1 MNVKELSKYISD
13 GELDQKLKE
22 LYVDTSLI
30 DLERKRYLTSLEKF
44 AQNFGDLGDVG
55 IYSAPGRSEVCGNHT
70 DHQHGLCVAASI
82 NLDVVAI
89 ARPRTDGLV
98 NVLSEGYDMIIVD
111 SSELK
116 YAQAE
121 QSSTKALIK
130 GVLKGMKEEGYA
142 VGGFDCYLTSNVI
155 VGAGLSSSAAFENAL
170 GTVINHLYNDGK
182 INAIEIAKASKFAEN
197 VYFGKPCGLLDQ
209 MASSVGGLINIDFKD
224 VENPDVK
231 KIDVDFSSFGYSLCI
246 VDVHASHAD
255 LTPEYAAIPQE
266 MKSVAEF
273 FGQTHLRNVNPED
286 FYANIAKIREVC
298 SDRSVLRAYH
308 FFEEEENV
316 QNLVKKLEQKDFPGF
331 LHFVKAS
338 GNSSYKFLQNI
349 YSLKN
354 PEKQSVSIALAFS
367 QKYLETQ
374 KGSKDSKGV
383 CRVHGGGF
391 AGTIQAFVKDQY
403 VQEYK
408 ENIEGIFGKD
418 SCHVLKVR
426 QCGSIKVI

>member
-1 MNVKELSKYISD
+1 MRAIDLISQIKQGLHD
-13 GELDQKLKE
+13 STILK
-22 LYVDTSLI
+22 LYVDQSQ
-30 DLERKRYLTSLEKF
+30 LEMQKKRYVKSLEQF
-44 AQNFGDLGDVG
+44 IYTFGDGDGVSVF
-55 IYSAPGRSEVCGNHT
+55 SAPGRSEVCGNHT
-70 DHQHGLCVAASI
+70 DHQHGMCVAASI
-82 NLDVVAI
+82 NLDVVAV
-89 ARPRTDGLV
+89 ARSRSDGIV
-98 NVLSEGYDMIIVD
+98 NVLSEGYDMITVD
-111 SSELK
+111 SAELK
-116 YAQAE
+116 YSQAE

-130 GVLKGMKEEGYA
+130 GVLKGMKEEGFE

-170 GTVINHLYNDGK
+170 GTVVNHLYNYGK

-209 MASSVGGLINIDFKD
+209 MASSVGGLIQIDFKD
-224 VENPDVK
+224 VENPLVK
-231 KIDVDFSSFGYSLCI
+231 KIDVDFSAFGYSLCI

-255 LTPEYAAIPQE
+255 LTPDYAAIPQE

-286 FYANIAKIREVC
+286 FYANLAKVRAAC
-298 SDRSVLRAYH
+298 SDRALLRAYH

-354 PEKQSVSIALAFS
+354 PENQSVSIALAFS

-403 VQEYK
+403 VSEYK
-408 ENIEGIFGKD
+408 KNIEGIFGED

-426 QCGSIKVI
+426 QSGSVKVV

>member
-1 MNVKELSKYISD
+1 MNCKELQEYISA
-13 GELDQKLKE
+13 GKLDEKLKE
-22 LYVDTSLI
+22 LYVDDSL
-30 DLERKRYLTSLEKF
+30 LGEQKKRYLACVASFEKT
-44 AQNFGDLGDVG
+44 FGADGSIG

-70 DHQHGLCVAASI
+70 DHQHGMCVAASI
-82 NLDVVAI
+82 NLDVVAV
-89 ARPRTDGLV
+89 ARPRSDGVV
-98 NVLSEGYDMIIVD
+98 NVLSEGYDMITVD
-111 SSELK
+111 SAELK
-116 YAQAE
+116 YSQAE

-130 GVLKGMKEEGYA
+130 GVLKGMKEEGFE

-170 GTVINHLYNDGK
+170 GTVVNHLYNGGK
-182 INAIEIAKASKFAEN
+182 INAIDTAKASKFAEN

-209 MASSVGGLINIDFKD
+209 MASSVGGLIQIDFKD
-224 VENPDVK
+224 VENPLVK
-231 KIDVDFSSFGYSLCI
+231 KIDVDFSAFGYSLCI

-255 LTPEYAAIPQE
+255 LTPDYAAIPQE

-286 FYANIAKIREVC
+286 FYANLAKVRAAC
-298 SDRSVLRAYH
+298 SDRALLRAYH

-354 PEKQSVSIALAFS
+354 PENQSVSIALAFS

-403 VQEYK
+403 VSEYK
-408 ENIEGIFGKD
+408 HN
-418 SCHVLKVR
+418 
-426 QCGSIKVI
+426 

>member
-1 MNVKELSKYISD
+1 MNCKELQEYISA
-13 GELDQKLKE
+13 GKLDDKLKE
-22 LYVDTSLI
+22 LYVDDSL
-30 DLERKRYLTSLEKF
+30 LGEQKKRYLACVASFEKT
-44 AQNFGDLGDVG
+44 FGADGSIG

-70 DHQHGLCVAASI
+70 DHQHGMCVAASI
-82 NLDVVAI
+82 NLDVVAV
-89 ARPRTDGLV
+89 ARPSSDGVV
-98 NVLSEGYDMIIVD
+98 NVLSEGYDMLTVD
-111 SSELK
+111 SAELK
-116 YAQAE
+116 YSQAE

-130 GVLKGMKEEGYA
+130 GVLKGMKEEGFE

-170 GTVINHLYNDGK
+170 GTVVNHLYNGGK
-182 INAIEIAKASKFAEN
+182 INAIDTAKASKFAEN

-209 MASSVGGLINIDFKD
+209 MASSVGGLIQIDFKD
-224 VENPDVK
+224 VENPLVK
-231 KIDVDFSSFGYSLCI
+231 KIDVDFSAFGYSLCI

-255 LTPEYAAIPQE
+255 LTPDYAAIPQE

-286 FYANIAKIREVC
+286 FYANLAKVRAAC
-298 SDRSVLRAYH
+298 SDRALLRAYH

-354 PEKQSVSIALAFS
+354 QENQSVSIALAFS

-403 VQEYK
+403 VSEYK
-408 ENIEGIFGKD
+408 HNIEGIFGED

-426 QCGSIKVI
+426 QSGSVKVI